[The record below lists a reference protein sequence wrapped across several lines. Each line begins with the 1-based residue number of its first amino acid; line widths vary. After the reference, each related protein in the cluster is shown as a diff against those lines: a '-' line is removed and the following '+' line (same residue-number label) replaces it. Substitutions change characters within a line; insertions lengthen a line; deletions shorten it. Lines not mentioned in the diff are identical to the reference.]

1 MKLHVKKLPALFL
14 AVLLAAALPLA
25 ALAAGSWEGDD
36 FSMTVPEEFV
46 YSFDSSVSP
55 DDPSWTMAGVADP
68 ESRLKDYQ
76 DRSVVA
82 DFYTE
87 GKTAHMEVIVQT
99 GNEVAQNLYNLKDLT
114 EEERK
119 TFLDQQVQSQSSDLT
134 VAKEYVDVNGQ
145 PFFRVQLDMVSEDQE
160 VHELL
165 YGTIFN
171 GHTLQFDMHSDQELT
186 GEQTALLAAAVNS
199 VTITK
204 VEERPAVEVKDIL
217 PSLLMLGAMLL
228 VIIVPLV
235 YLPIRGRRDKKV
247 KARMAAR
254 LSEYHKTHGSDTVEG
269 QAKFVNVTDCTREAL
284 HTFSLYQAYV
294 KNIGSLLAGG
304 IMSVTVLAAAFWI
317 DAEWWAKLLGIAI
330 VVYYA
335 YKVVSMPGTIEKVQK
350 RVLDRG
356 TSTTARY
363 SFYEDAFRVS
373 GIQSASVFPYFQ
385 ITDVRRNGNYLYLY
399 YGPDNAYLVDKFGFS
414 LGEFEE
420 FVKFIREK
428 TAKEK

>member
-14 AVLLAAALPLA
+14 AVLLAAALPLT
-25 ALAAGSWEGDD
+25 ALAAGSWDGED

-55 DDPSWTMAGVADP
+55 DDPSWTMAGIADP

-76 DRSVVA
+76 DRSVIA

-87 GKTAHMEVIVQT
+87 GKTAHLEVIMQT
-99 GNEVAQNLYNLKDLT
+99 QNDVAKNLYNLKDLT
-114 EEERK
+114 EEERNM
-119 TFLDQQVQSQSSDLT
+119 FLDQQVKSQSSDLT
-134 VAKEYVDVNGQ
+134 VTKGYVDVNGQ
-145 PFFRVQLDMVSEDQE
+145 PFYRVKLDMVSEDQE

-171 GHTLQFDMHSDQELT
+171 GHTLQFDMHSEQELT
-186 GEQTALLAAAVNS
+186 DEQMALLTAAVDS

-204 VEERPAVEVKDIL
+204 VEERPAVEAKDIL

-228 VIIVPLV
+228 VIIVPLI
-235 YLPIRGRRDKKV
+235 YMPLRSRRDKKE

-269 QAKFVNVTDCTREAL
+269 QVKFVNVTDCTKEAI
-284 HTFSLYQAYV
+284 HTFSIYQAYV
-294 KNIGSLLAGG
+294 KNLGSLVTGG
-304 IMSVTVLAAAFWI
+304 IMSVMVLVAAFWI
-317 DAEWWAKLLGIAI
+317 DAEWWAKLLGVAI
-330 VVYYA
+330 VVYFV
-335 YKVVSMPGTIEKVQK
+335 YKVISMPGTIEKVQK
-350 RVLDRG
+350 KVLDRG
-356 TSTTARY
+356 TSSTARY

-385 ITDVRRNGNYLYLY
+385 ITDVRRNGHYLYLY
-399 YGPDNAYLVDKFGFS
+399 YGPDNAYLVDQYGFS